1 MIIAELQQTLGVM
14 YREVYKDEPLI
25 RELILEMGWAIDR
38 LLKKDEIVMFDEY
51 ESVREVIEQEMKWRQ
66 SDGTYRKSTLC
77 L

>member
-51 ESVREVIEQEMKWRQ
+51 ENVREVIEQEMKWRQ
-66 SDGTYRKSTLC
+66 SDGTFRRT
-77 L
+77 

>member
-38 LLKKDEIVMFDEY
+38 LLKKDKIVMFDEY
-51 ESVREVIEQEMKWRQ
+51 ENVREVIEQEMKWRDK
-66 SDGTYRKSTLC
+66 DGNYRKVLP

>member
-1 MIIAELQQTLGVM
+1 MIIADLQKTLGVM

-51 ESVREVIEQEMKWRQ
+51 ENVREVIEQEMKWRQ
-66 SDGTYRKSTLC
+66 SDGTYRKST
-77 L
+77 

>member
-51 ESVREVIEQEMKWRQ
+51 ENVREVIEQEMKWRDE
-66 SDGTYRKSTLC
+66 DGNYRKVLP

>member
-51 ESVREVIEQEMKWRQ
+51 ENVREVIEKEMKWRDK
-66 SDGTYRKSTLC
+66 DGNFRKVLP

>member
-51 ESVREVIEQEMKWRQ
+51 ENVREVIEQEMKWRR
-66 SDGTYRKSTLC
+66 SDGTYRKST
-77 L
+77 

>member
-51 ESVREVIEQEMKWRQ
+51 ENVREVIEQEMKWRQ
-66 SDGTYRKSTLC
+66 SDGNYRKST
-77 L
+77 

>member
-14 YREVYKDEPLI
+14 YREIYKDEPLI

-51 ESVREVIEQEMKWRQ
+51 ENVREVIEQEMNWRQ
-66 SDGTYRKSTLC
+66 SDGTYRKST
-77 L
+77 

>member
-38 LLKKDEIVMFDEY
+38 LLKKDKIVMFDEY
-51 ESVREVIEQEMKWRQ
+51 ENVREVIEQEMKWRR
-66 SDGTYRKSTLC
+66 SDGNYRKSI
-77 L
+77 

>member
-51 ESVREVIEQEMKWRQ
+51 ENVREVIEQEMKWRRN
-66 SDGTYRKSTLC
+66 DGNYRKST
-77 L
+77 

>member
-14 YREVYKDEPLI
+14 YRGAYKDEPLI

-51 ESVREVIEQEMKWRQ
+51 ENVREVIEQEMKWRQ
-66 SDGTYRKSTLC
+66 SDGTYRKST
-77 L
+77 

>member
-25 RELILEMGWAIDR
+25 QELILEMGWAIDR

-51 ESVREVIEQEMKWRQ
+51 ENVREVIEQEMKWRQ
-66 SDGTYRKSTLC
+66 SDGTYRKST
-77 L
+77 

>member
-51 ESVREVIEQEMKWRQ
+51 ENVRELIEQEMKWRQ
-66 SDGTYRKSTLC
+66 SDGTYRKST
-77 L
+77 

>member
-14 YREVYKDEPLI
+14 YREIYKDEPLI

-51 ESVREVIEQEMKWRQ
+51 ENVREVIEQEMKWRDK
-66 SDGTYRKSTLC
+66 DGNYRKVLP

>member
-1 MIIAELQQTLGVM
+1 MIIAEFQQTLGVM

-51 ESVREVIEQEMKWRQ
+51 ENVREVIEQEMKWRQ
-66 SDGTYRKSTLC
+66 SDGTYRKST
-77 L
+77 

>member
-51 ESVREVIEQEMKWRQ
+51 ENVREVIEQEMKWRDK
-66 SDGTYRKSTLC
+66 DGNYRKILSL
-77 L
+77 

>member
-38 LLKKDEIVMFDEY
+38 LLKRDVIVMFDEY
-51 ESVREVIEQEMKWRQ
+51 ENVREVIEQEMKWRQ
-66 SDGTYRKSTLC
+66 SDGTYRKST
-77 L
+77 

>member
-51 ESVREVIEQEMKWRQ
+51 GNVREVIEQEMKWRR
-66 SDGTYRKSTLC
+66 SDGNYRKST
-77 L
+77 

>member
-51 ESVREVIEQEMKWRQ
+51 ENVREVIEQEMKWRR
-66 SDGTYRKSTLC
+66 SDGNYRKSS
-77 L
+77 

>member
-51 ESVREVIEQEMKWRQ
+51 ENVREVIEQEMKWRQ
-66 SDGTYRKSTLC
+66 SDGTYRKST
-77 L
+77 

>member
-38 LLKKDEIVMFDEY
+38 LLKRDEIVMFDEY
-51 ESVREVIEQEMKWRQ
+51 ENVREVIEQEMKWRR
-66 SDGTYRKSTLC
+66 SDGNYRKST
-77 L
+77 

>member
-38 LLKKDEIVMFDEY
+38 LLKRDEIVMFDEY
-51 ESVREVIEQEMKWRQ
+51 ESVREVIEQDMKWRQ
-66 SDGTYRKSTLC
+66 SDGTYRKST
-77 L
+77 

>member
-51 ESVREVIEQEMKWRQ
+51 ENVREVIEQEMKWRDK
-66 SDGTYRKSTLC
+66 DGNYRKVLP

>member
-38 LLKKDEIVMFDEY
+38 LLKRDEIVMFDEC
-51 ESVREVIEQEMKWRQ
+51 ENVREVIEQEMKWRDK
-66 SDGTYRKSTLC
+66 DGNYRKVLP

>member
-38 LLKKDEIVMFDEY
+38 LLKKDEIVMFNEY
-51 ESVREVIEQEMKWRQ
+51 ENVREVIEQEMKWRR
-66 SDGTYRKSTLC
+66 SDGNYRKST
-77 L
+77 

>member
-14 YREVYKDEPLI
+14 YREIYKDEPLI

-51 ESVREVIEQEMKWRQ
+51 ENVREVIEKEMKWRDK
-66 SDGTYRKSTLC
+66 DGNFRKVLP

>member
-66 SDGTYRKSTLC
+66 SDGTYRKST
-77 L
+77 

>member
-14 YREVYKDEPLI
+14 YREVYKDESLI

-51 ESVREVIEQEMKWRQ
+51 ENVREVIEQEMKWRQ
-66 SDGTYRKSTLC
+66 SDGTYRKST
-77 L
+77 

>member
-14 YREVYKDEPLI
+14 YRKVYKDEPLI

-51 ESVREVIEQEMKWRQ
+51 ENVREVIEQEMKWRR
-66 SDGTYRKSTLC
+66 SDGTYRKST
-77 L
+77 

>member
-51 ESVREVIEQEMKWRQ
+51 ENVREVIEQEMKWRE
-66 SDGTYRKSTLC
+66 SDGTYRKST
-77 L
+77 

>member
-38 LLKKDEIVMFDEY
+38 LLKKGEIVMFDEY
-51 ESVREVIEQEMKWRQ
+51 ENVREVIEQEMKWRQ
-66 SDGTYRKSTLC
+66 SDGTYRKST
-77 L
+77 

>member
-38 LLKKDEIVMFDEY
+38 LLKRDEIVMFDEY
-51 ESVREVIEQEMKWRQ
+51 ENVREVIEQEMKWRQ
-66 SDGTYRKSTLC
+66 SDGNYRKST
-77 L
+77 

>member
-51 ESVREVIEQEMKWRQ
+51 QNVSEVIEQEMKWRQ
-66 SDGTYRKSTLC
+66 SDGTYRKST
-77 L
+77 

>member
-51 ESVREVIEQEMKWRQ
+51 ENVRELIEQEMKWRDK
-66 SDGTYRKSTLC
+66 DGNFRKVLP